1 MLDWPSSLKEE
12 KKCRDGANEIL
23 KGILLILSISSIDI
37 KGTVLSLVNMEKVMT
52 MMPFLKRVF
61 LFISLSHKQLMTSD
75 FEPFELSYIK
85 VHT

>member
-1 MLDWPSSLKEE
+1 MAQLFEE
-12 KKCRDGANEIL
+12 RKKCGEGANEIL

-61 LFISLSHKQLMTSD
+61 LLISLSHKQLMTSD

>member
-1 MLDWPSSLKEE
+1 MIVDFYS
-12 KKCRDGANEIL
+12 NN
-23 KGILLILSISSIDI
+23 I
-37 KGTVLSLVNMEKVMT
+37 KGTVLSSVNMEKVMT

-61 LFISLSHKQLMTSD
+61 LFISLSHKQLVTTD

>member
-1 MLDWPSSLKEE
+1 
-12 KKCRDGANEIL
+12 
-23 KGILLILSISSIDI
+23 
-37 KGTVLSLVNMEKVMT
+37 MT

-61 LFISLSHKQLMTSD
+61 LFISLSHKQLVTTD